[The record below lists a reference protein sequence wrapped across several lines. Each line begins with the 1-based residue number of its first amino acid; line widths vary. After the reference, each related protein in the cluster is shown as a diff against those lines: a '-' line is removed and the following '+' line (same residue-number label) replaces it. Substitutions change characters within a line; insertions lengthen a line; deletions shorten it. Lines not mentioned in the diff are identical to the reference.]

1 MRNVAL
7 WAPVPWPRGKVP
19 TLPRLDQKAGGT
31 KPLEFALDVDT
42 LRGLLEQFTQL
53 PQDYKWNPH
62 PGLGT
67 LSYSGWMRLGY
78 LHADHH
84 FRQFGA

>member
-1 MRNVAL
+1 M
-7 WAPVPWPRGKVP
+7 PWPRGKIP
-19 TLPRLDQKAGGT
+19 TLPELDQKAGGGT
-31 KPLEFALDVDT
+31 KPKEFAKDVKTLCELLD
-42 LRGLLEQFTQL
+42 RFSQL
-53 PQDYKWNPH
+53 PENHKWNPH

-84 FRQFGA
+84 FRQFGT